1 MLRKATKFLLVFVN
15 VFIISCGM
23 ASRPAMDAYI
33 NSDITYE
40 VTGTYNKAIVEDVI
54 EDARFSNDLL
64 YVWPASV
71 SYGRITNE
79 RFQWGF
85 GLAGLYEK
93 VAIIPP
99 EDYKELSLSNIAVT
113 QFANVS
119 YTQWA
124 GHYGE
129 GNFESGILIGLPFWE
144 RLSITTGLA
153 YKYEFLS
160 SESSADSAGEIDMY
174 KVKRESIFL
183 PAYLIFTGGH
193 HKFAIGVE
201 QPYQLKENYLLS
213 MPNVGEISVKY
224 SNKSNTLL
232 RISYTFLK

>member
-1 MLRKATKFLLVFVN
+1 MLRKTLKLLLIFVN
-15 VFIISCGM
+15 VFIVSCGM
-23 ASRPAMDAYI
+23 ASRPALDAYI
-33 NSDITYE
+33 NPDITYE

-54 EDARFSNDLL
+54 EDARFSSDLL
-64 YVWPASV
+64 YAWPASV

-99 EDYKELSLSNIAVT
+99 EDYNELSLSNVAVT
-113 QFANVS
+113 QYANVS
-119 YTQWA
+119 YTQWS

-129 GNFESGILIGLPFWE
+129 GDFETGLLMGLPLWE
-144 RLSITTGLA
+144 RLSVTTGLA

-160 SESSADSAGEIDMY
+160 SESSADSAGVRDVF
-174 KVKRESIFL
+174 KVKRESVFL
-183 PAYLIFTGGH
+183 PAYLIFKAGH
-193 HKFAIGVE
+193 HKFALGIE
-201 QPYQLKENYLLS
+201 QPYQLKENYLLTI
-213 MPNVGEISVKY
+213 PNVNETSVKY
-224 SNKSNTLL
+224 SNKNNTIL